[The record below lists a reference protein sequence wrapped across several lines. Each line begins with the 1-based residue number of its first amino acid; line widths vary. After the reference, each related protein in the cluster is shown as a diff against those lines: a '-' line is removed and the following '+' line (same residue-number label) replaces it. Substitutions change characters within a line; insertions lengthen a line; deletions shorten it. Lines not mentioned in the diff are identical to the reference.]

1 MILVTGAAG
10 FIGSHTV
17 DRLLADGHRVLG
29 VDNFDDNSARAT
41 KEENL
46 AAARTHPGFAFRE
59 LDLLEPAALQRVI
72 AAAAPEPISAIVHL
86 AARTRVRQSLADHLG
101 YHQTNLIGTLHLLE
115 AARQHRIRHVVFGSS
130 SSVYG
135 VNPRVPWREDDRD
148 LEPISPYAST
158 KLSAVMLGHVYS
170 AIHGVRFL
178 ALRFFTVYG
187 PRQRPDLAIARFAEK
202 LRAGEPLP
210 RYGDGSSRRDYT
222 FVDDIVDGI
231 VRAVAY
237 RDSEFE
243 IINLGNHQTVSLAE
257 LIAAVGAAFEKIPAI
272 EALPEQRG
280 DVPRTWADVSK
291 AQRLLG
297 WRPRTNL
304 AAGLR
309 ADRAWLER

>member
-29 VDNFDDNSARAT
+29 IDNFDGNYARAI
-41 KEENL
+41 KENNL
-46 AAARTHPGFAFRE
+46 TAARAHPRFMFRE
-59 LDLLEPAALQRVI
+59 LDLLEPGALAQAI
-72 AAAAPEPISAIVHL
+72 TSAAPEPVHAIVHL
-86 AARTRVRQSLADHLG
+86 AARTGVRDSIAD
-101 YHQTNLIGTLHLLE
+101 TLHLLE
-115 AARQHRIRHVVFGSS
+115 AARVHRIGHVVFGSS

-135 VNPRVPWREDDRD
+135 INPRVPWRENDRD

-158 KLSAVMLGHVYS
+158 KLSAEMLGHVYS
-170 AIHGVRFL
+170 AVHGVRFI

-187 PRQRPDLAIARFAEK
+187 PRQRPDLAIARFVEK
-202 LRAGEPLP
+202 LRAGQPLP
-210 RYGDGSSRRDYT
+210 RFGDGSSRRDYT
-222 FVDDIVDGI
+222 FVDDIVDGV

-237 RDSEFE
+237 QESAFE
-243 IINLGNHQTVSLAE
+243 IINLGNNNPVSLAE
-257 LIAAVGAAFEKIPAI
+257 IIAAVGSVFGVTPAV

-297 WRPRTNL
+297 WRPRTEL
-304 AAGLR
+304 DAGLR
-309 ADRAWLER
+309 AYRAWLER